1 MPSAPGYV
9 RNYKQEYK
17 TSQSSDEQKKNRA
30 ERNKARRQMI
40 AKHGKSALKGM
51 DVDHKKPIRN
61 GGKTEAGNLRIR
73 SVSSNRSSNG
83 HKKGE

>member
-1 MPSAPGYV
+1 MPSSKNYV
-9 RNYKQEYK
+9 RDYKQEQK
-17 TSQSSDEQKKNRA
+17 TATARGEDAGRVA
-30 ERNKARRQMI
+30 RNKARRQMI

>member
-1 MPSAPGYV
+1 
-9 RNYKQEYK
+9 
-17 TSQSSDEQKKNRA
+17 
-30 ERNKARRQMI
+30 MI
-40 AKHGKSALKGM
+40 AKHGKAALKGM
-51 DVDHKKPIRN
+51 DVDHKKPMRN